1 LWLLLLLA
9 ISGLVQIA
17 NQTLITTEILADE
30 FSRYF
35 DDEMAFEMAEKNLT
49 VSRQLIK
56 LGITWVVLLFKVS
69 LFTGVI
75 WVGLAFLKAAL
86 TISELFEIVIKNY
99 LIFFLLDITKL
110 LWFSFFET
118 EYSLSRLNEFNPFS
132 FRFFFTEL
140 FTSANNV
147 LIKIIGRIDLLDLL
161 FCFAVSQQ
169 LIQRNTGSSSTRVYQ
184 AVFISYFTM
193 IIGLAVV
200 LTTITI

>member
-1 LWLLLLLA
+1 
-9 ISGLVQIA
+9 
-17 NQTLITTEILADE
+17 
-30 FSRYF
+30 
-35 DDEMAFEMAEKNLT
+35 MAFEMAEKNLT
-49 VSRQLIK
+49 VLRQLIK
-56 LGITWVVLLFKVS
+56 LGIIWVVLLFKVS

-75 WVGLAFLKAAL
+75 WVGLVFLKAAL
-86 TISELFEIVIKNY
+86 TVRELFEIVIKNY

-110 LWFSFFET
+110 FWFSFFET

-200 LTTITI
+200 RTTITTL